1 MFYDKF
7 IPSGTAKR
15 LKRGKAITRN
25 FNRTFPSSIYQFSKK
40 RRQQHKTTNSG
51 ISLQWESKQNFV
63 LQADYWKSP
72 TPSIYVQI
80 FKPLLPWEIVVL
92 NPPPLRDTNAI
103 NALSIKFP
111 QLFYILSALHQ
122 YLVQCWHSRN
132 SMVPQKWSVFLLL
145 LFLNT
150 TSIKNIL
157 KQFFTILNSKRCLGP
172 SPQKQLYKF
181 LQHYSG
187 HMSNTLQSAT
197 CDNSLINNML
207 PS

>member
-72 TPSIYVQI
+72 TPSVYVQI

-92 NPPPLRDTNAI
+92 NPPPLPDTNAI
-103 NALSIKFP
+103 NALSCHSFSTFCLPCTSTQFSVGTPVIAWCLRNG
-111 QLFYILSALHQ
+111 QCFY
-122 YLVQCWHSRN
+122 YYY
-132 SMVPQKWSVFLLL
+132 F
-145 LFLNT
+145 
-150 TSIKNIL
+150 
-157 KQFFTILNSKRCLGP
+157 
-172 SPQKQLYKF
+172 
-181 LQHYSG
+181 
-187 HMSNTLQSAT
+187 
-197 CDNSLINNML
+197 
-207 PS
+207 